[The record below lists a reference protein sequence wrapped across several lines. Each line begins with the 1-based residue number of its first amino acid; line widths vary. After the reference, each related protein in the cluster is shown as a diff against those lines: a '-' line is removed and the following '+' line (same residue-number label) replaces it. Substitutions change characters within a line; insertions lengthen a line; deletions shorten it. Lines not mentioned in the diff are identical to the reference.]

1 MAHLVLRV
9 LGCSAGAAASRPAS
23 GAGRA
28 QAGCADPL
36 ASCAVASG
44 CGFTCVLYN
53 RCPCSGAL
61 KKCLT
66 FMREKKKIC
75 LILLYDE
82 SEIQTSRV
90 SEKDIH
96 GIQHVCIRVFCVHLF
111 AQCAEA
117 RARVGR
123 LAAR

>member
-1 MAHLVLRV
+1 
-9 LGCSAGAAASRPAS
+9 
-23 GAGRA
+23 
-28 QAGCADPL
+28 
-36 ASCAVASG
+36 
-44 CGFTCVLYN
+44 
-53 RCPCSGAL
+53 
-61 KKCLT
+61 
-66 FMREKKKIC
+66 MREKKKIC

-123 LAAR
+123 LAARLERERICRKILLTYHRMLGMLMHNDDRPRSPVSDRVIL